1 MSVKIDEKKQQR
13 AQLVVD
19 MRTILDKADA
29 EKRSMTAEEQQ
40 NYDRMDKD
48 FDAFGEDIVRLE
60 KQLEREGYMQ
70 ASSGLSAGKPTPQQ
84 PEDKKNA
91 RETEAYKKAFNS
103 YVRGGRDAM
112 APDDFK
118 ALQADTDTAGGFV
131 VTPQQFVNDLLK
143 AMDDAVIVRQL
154 ARKFTVDK
162 AQSLGV
168 PTLDSDP
175 SDADWTSEVDTGQET
190 DITFGKRELTPH
202 AVAKLIRASNKL
214 LRSSSIDVEAL
225 IRDRLAY
232 KFAVTQEK
240 AFMTGS
246 GVNQPLGLFTA
257 STNGISTTR
266 DVSTGNTATDI
277 GSDGLIEAKFKLKP
291 QYWKGAQWIF
301 HRDAVKGIRKIKDT
315 TGEYIWRAGIETGQ
329 PDTIL
334 DVPYQMSEFA
344 PNTFT
349 TGKYA
354 GIIGNFDFY
363 WIVDALDMGIQRL
376 VELYA
381 RTNQTGFIGRMES
394 DGMPVLEEAFVRV
407 KLG

>member
-19 MRTILDKADA
+19 MRTILDKAES
-29 EKRSMTAEEQQ
+29 EKRSLTAEEQQ
-40 NYDRMDKD
+40 QYDQMDKD
-48 FDAFGEDIVRLE
+48 FDALGEDIKRLE
-60 KQLEREGYMQ
+60 KQMEREEFMQ
-70 ASSGLSAGKPTPQQ
+70 ASSGLAAGKPPLNQ

-91 RETEAYKKAFNS
+91 RETEAYSRAFNN

-112 APDDFK
+112 GPDDFK

-131 VTPQQFVNDLLK
+131 VTPQQFVLELLK
-143 AMDDAVIVRQL
+143 SVDDAVIIRQL
-154 ARKFTVDK
+154 ARKFTVEK

-168 PTLDSDP
+168 PTLDADP

-190 DITFGKRELTPH
+190 DIAFGKRELTPH
-202 AVAKLIRASNKL
+202 PIAKLIRASNKL
-214 LRSSSIDVEAL
+214 LRSASIDVEAL
-225 IRDRLAY
+225 VRDRLAY

-257 STNGISTTR
+257 STNGISTGR

-301 HRDAVKGIRKIKDT
+301 HRDAVKQIRKIKDS
-315 TGEYIWRAGIETGQ
+315 TGDYIWRAGIETGQ

-349 TGKYA
+349 TGRYV
-354 GIIGNFDFY
+354 GIIGNFEYY
-363 WIVDALDMGIQRL
+363 WIVDALDMAIQRL

-381 RTNQTGFIGRMES
+381 RTNQVGFIGRMES

>member
-13 AQLVVD
+13 AQIVVD
-19 MRTILDKADA
+19 MRTVLDKADS
-29 EKRSMTAEEQQ
+29 EKRTLTADEQQ
-40 NYDRMDKD
+40 QYDRMDQD
-48 FDAFGEDIVRLE
+48 FDNLGAEITRLE
-60 KQLEREGYMQ
+60 KQMKREEEMQ
-70 ASSGLSAGKPTPQQ
+70 ASSGLLAGKPPLNQ

-91 RETEAYKKAFNS
+91 RETAAYSNAFNN
-103 YVRGGRDAM
+103 YVRGGRDSM
-112 APDDFK
+112 SQDDFK

-131 VTPQQFVNDLLK
+131 VTPQQFVLELIK
-143 AMDDAVIVRQL
+143 SMDDAVVVRQL
-154 ARKFTVDK
+154 ARKFTVEK

-202 AVAKLIRASNKL
+202 AVAKLIRVSNKL
-214 LRSSSIDVEAL
+214 LRSASIDVEQL
-225 IRDRLAY
+225 VRDRLTY
-232 KFAVTQEK
+232 KFGITQEK

-246 GVNQPLGLFTA
+246 GVNQPLGLFT
-257 STNGISTTR
+257 SSSNGISTDR
-266 DVSTGNTATDI
+266 DVSTGNTTTEI
-277 GSDGLIEAKFKLKP
+277 GSDGLIETKFKLKP

-301 HRDAVKGIRKIKDT
+301 HRDAVKQIRKIKNLD
-315 TGEYIWRAGIETGQ
+315 GDYIWRAGIETGQ

-349 TGKYA
+349 TGKYV
-354 GIIGNFDFY
+354 GIIGNFEYY
-363 WIVDALDMGIQRL
+363 WIVDALDMAIQRL

-381 RTNQTGFIGRMES
+381 RTNQVGFIGRMES
-394 DGMPVLEEAFVRV
+394 DGMPVLSEAFVRV